1 MFTLTSPAFTYGGRM
16 PDKYTIDGAHISP
29 SLKWNGAPSSTTKS
43 FTLTMLDLDVPPAYG
58 GFFLHWAVYN
68 ISANLSEFKEG
79 SLPKGAKWIPNTYAT
94 YGNHDFDCY
103 GPPWPVDK
111 AHRYEFTLYALNKEN
126 LGLTKDSIYEQ
137 LMSAVKASSIGS
149 AKLIGVFGPAKT
161 PLSKG

>member
-1 MFTLTSPAFTYGGRM
+1 MLTLTSSAFKNNERISQ
-16 PDKYTIDGAHISP
+16 KYTIDGEKISP
-29 SLKWNGAPSSTTKS
+29 PLTWFGVPSNTGSLA
-43 FTLTMLDLDVPPAYG
+43 LVMLDLDVPSSYG

-68 ISANLSEFKEG
+68 ISANIYEFKEG